1 MSTIKRFEDL
11 RVWQRARQL
20 VNSIY
25 DLIESGSFRRD
36 WVLIDQLK
44 RSSLSIMSNPADG
57 FERDGR
63 KEFIHFL
70 STAKASAGELRSHLY
85 VTIDRH
91 YIESETFIGLN
102 TQALHLS
109 RMIARLIRHLRTSDI
124 AGTKFREGKPE
135 T

>member
-11 RVWQRARQL
+11 RVCQRARQL

-44 RSSLSIMSNPADG
+44 RSSLSIMSNPAEG

-70 STAKASAGELRSHLY
+70 STAKAGELRSHLY
-85 VTIDRH
+85 VAIDRH

-124 AGTKFREGKPE
+124 AGTKFRESKPE